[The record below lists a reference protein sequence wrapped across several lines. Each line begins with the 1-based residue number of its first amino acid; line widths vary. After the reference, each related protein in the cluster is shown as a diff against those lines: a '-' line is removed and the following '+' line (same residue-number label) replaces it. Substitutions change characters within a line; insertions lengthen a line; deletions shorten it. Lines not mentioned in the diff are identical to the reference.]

1 MALPLLPVLDFVMVI
16 FTFKVKYYEDISP
29 SLKQVIRTDLFMIL
43 LLNTS
48 CQTEKQQISVKNN
61 VTDPV
66 LSYESNIQPTAQ
78 YALTWKKV
86 DNSGYNNHKLINQ
99 KRSLKFITKMLLTE
113 SIQKDVTKSLI
124 QYITK

>member
-16 FTFKVKYYEDISP
+16 FTFKVKDEDISP
-29 SLKQVIRTDLFMIL
+29 SLIQVIRTDLFIIL

-48 CQTEKQQISVKNN
+48 CQAEKQQISVKNN

-86 DNSGYNNHKLINQ
+86 DNSGYNNHELINK
-99 KRSLKFITKMLLTE
+99 KRSLKFITKTLLT
-113 SIQKDVTKSLI
+113 
-124 QYITK
+124 